1 MSINYPTSAGL
12 RSAVGLMDGF
22 ADYLEREGRFSGA
35 ETVRL
40 DRDALLQLANDLDA
54 GLVRYE
60 TVNPLRHDW
69 IPFRNLTSC
78 ARCGTVRNDGNLTA
92 ECVGVVRVVPR

>member
-1 MSINYPTSAGL
+1 MSMNYPSSICL

-22 ADYLEREGRFSGA
+22 ADHLEREGRFSGA
-35 ETVRL
+35 EDARL
-40 DRDALLQLANDLDA
+40 GRDALLQLANDLDA
-54 GLVRYE
+54 GLVRHE
-60 TVNPLRHDW
+60 TVRPLRHDW

-92 ECVGVVRVVPR
+92 ECGGVVRVVPR

>member
-1 MSINYPTSAGL
+1 MNYPTSITL

-22 ADYLEREGRFSGA
+22 ADHLEREGRFSGA
-35 ETVRL
+35 ETARL
-40 DRDALLQLANDLDA
+40 GRDALLQLANDLDA

-60 TVNPLRHDW
+60 TVKPLRHDW

-78 ARCGTVRNDGNLTA
+78 ARCGVVRNGNNLTA
-92 ECVGVVRVVPR
+92 ECRGVVRVVPR